1 MASEILGKPLQK
13 NYYIHHKDGNK
24 LNNKKENLLIF
35 NSNKDH
41 TIFHT
46 YKEQCIL
53 EEIEPNVWIV
63 KNKEKLQDR
72 TVDLY
77 CKRCGKKLKTNLG
90 KTGYCVDCYSNYIQR
105 KVERPPRETLK
116 EEIRQYSFVELGR
129 KYNVSDKAIRKW
141 CVKYELP
148 KTKKE
153 INVYTNEEWKNI

>member
-1 MASEILGKPLQK
+1 M
-13 NYYIHHKDGNK
+13 
-24 LNNKKENLLIF
+24 
-35 NSNKDH
+35 
-41 TIFHT
+41 
-46 YKEQCIL
+46 

-153 INVYTNEEWKNI
+153 INVYTDEEWKNI